1 MDFFNRLEKID
12 GAVNRGYARW
22 GKWIWGSLLAM
33 VLAYGG
39 WLVWAS
45 IWGPPTGPVTL
56 IIHSEIDRPILG
68 FSVNGVAG
76 ANASAYKKNPYSAG
90 GGAATCCG
98 SISGKTAEV
107 IWTLSTTR
115 TQYDAGLRTETRQ
128 VIMSLPKRKWGEND
142 LHVHFLPGDKVLLGW
157 SDNAWSPYEKRPDA
171 SNSAVTQEPNNGY

>member
-1 MDFFNRLEKID
+1 MGLFKRLEKID
-12 GAVNRGYARW
+12 GAVNRGYGRW
-22 GKWIWGSLLAM
+22 GKWIWGGMLA
-33 VLAYGG
+33 VVVTYAG

-76 ANASAYKKNPYSAG
+76 ANAFAYG
-90 GGAATCCG
+90 GGKATCCG
-98 SISGKTAEV
+98 SIRGKTAEV

-115 TQYDAGLRTETRQ
+115 AQYDAGLRKEIRR
-128 VIMSLPKRKWGEND
+128 VDIPMPERKWGEDD

-157 SDNAWSPYEKRPDA
+157 SDNAWSPYEKHPDA
-171 SNSAVTQEPNNGY
+171 ANNIIKKDPQ

>member
-1 MDFFNRLEKID
+1 MTFFNTLEKID
-12 GAVNRGYARW
+12 KTINKGYARW
-22 GKWIWGSLLAM
+22 GKWIWAALIAPFIIYGSY
-33 VLAYGG
+33 V
-39 WLVWAS
+39 VWAS

-76 ANASAYKKNPYSAG
+76 SNAFAHG
-90 GGAATCCG
+90 GGGATCCG

-115 TQYDAGLRTETRQ
+115 AQFDAGIRKETRRV
-128 VIMSLPKRKWGEND
+128 VIPLPERKWGEND

-157 SDNAWSPYEKRPDA
+157 SDNAWSPYEKHPDI
-171 SNSAVTQEPNNGY
+171 SNKVLKQEHN

>member
-1 MDFFNRLEKID
+1 MGFFSRLNKVD
-12 GAVNRGYARW
+12 DAVNKGYARW

-39 WLVWAS
+39 WLIWAS

-76 ANASAYKKNPYSAG
+76 SNSSAHDKNNPYASGPG
-90 GGAATCCG
+90 GATCCG
-98 SISGKTAEV
+98 SIRGKTAEV

-115 TQYDAGLRTETRQ
+115 TQYDAGLRKETRR
-128 VIMSLPKRKWGEND
+128 VVMPLPERKWEENY
-142 LHVHFLPGDKVLLGW
+142 LHVYFFPGDKVRLWLGTGFV
-157 SDNAWSPYEKRPDA
+157 SPKEEDILG
-171 SNSAVTQEPNNGY
+171 NTNLQE

>member
-12 GAVNRGYARW
+12 GAINRGYARW
-22 GKWIWGSLLAM
+22 GKWLGAGLL
-33 VLAYGG
+33 LFILGWGG

-76 ANASAYKKNPYSAG
+76 PNAFAHG
-90 GGAATCCG
+90 GGKTTCCG

-107 IWTLSTTR
+107 VWTVDYTLA
-115 TQYDAGLRTETRQ
+115 QYQAGARTEIHKI
-128 VIMSLPKRKWGEND
+128 IMPLPERKWGEND

-157 SDNAWSPYEKRPDA
+157 SDNAWSPYEKHPGKDNKLPA
-171 SNSAVTQEPNNGY
+171 AGI

>member
-22 GKWIWGSLLAM
+22 GKWVWGSLLAM
-33 VLAYGG
+33 VLAFGG

-76 ANASAYKKNPYSAG
+76 SNASAHG
-90 GGAATCCG
+90 GGGATCCG
-98 SISGKTAEV
+98 SISGNKAEV

-115 TQYDAGLRTETRQ
+115 AQHDAGLRTETRR
-128 VIMSLPKRKWGEND
+128 VDMPLPERK
-142 LHVHFLPGDKVLLGW
+142 
-157 SDNAWSPYEKRPDA
+157 
-171 SNSAVTQEPNNGY
+171 

>member
-1 MDFFNRLEKID
+1 MGFFNKLD
-12 GAVNRGYARW
+12 NVDSTVNRGYTRW
-22 GKWIWGSLLAM
+22 GKWIWGGMLA
-33 VLAYGG
+33 VVVTYAG

-76 ANASAYKKNPYSAG
+76 ANAFAYG
-90 GGAATCCG
+90 GGGATCCG
-98 SISGKTAEV
+98 SISGQTAEV

-115 TQYDAGLRTETRQ
+115 AQYDAGLRKEIRRVDTPMPE
-128 VIMSLPKRKWGEND
+128 RKWGEDD

-157 SDNAWSPYEKRPDA
+157 SDNAWSPYEKHPDA
-171 SNSAVTQEPNNGY
+171 ANNIIKKDPQ